1 MKTKLINLAQLCW
14 HLLTD
19 VPGWPDAPQ
28 WMRWRRA
35 LPLLLP
41 CAVILLL
48 VIWNTAVRDPRI
60 RAARAVHQPL
70 FAMEEEIAT
79 LRMACSEQQA
89 AELAARSAGAAK
101 FLLRSPAELA
111 PILRELKKEAT
122 DRHWEAN
129 FQASDTSAETPAA
142 DAQVDFLPVRAK
154 LAVTSAKAGSFP
166 ELIAL
171 LERYSSTGKRID
183 LTRLAIRADEQGRYA
198 VELNLRLACQRI
210 HEKTSQ

>member
-1 MKTKLINLAQLCW
+1 MKTKLINSAQLCW

-35 LPLLLP
+35 SPLLIP
-41 CAVILLL
+41 CVVILLL
-48 VIWNTAVRDPRI
+48 ALWHVAIRDPRI
-60 RAARAVHQPL
+60 RAERATQQPL
-70 FAMEEEIAT
+70 LSVEEEIAG

-89 AELAARSAGAAK
+89 VELAARSAVATQ
-101 FLLRSPAELA
+101 LLLASPKELG
-111 PILRELKKEAT
+111 PILHELKKEAT
-122 DRHWEAN
+122 DRHWEAS

-142 DAQVDFLPVRAK
+142 DAQVDYLPVRAK
-154 LAVTSAKAGSFP
+154 LSAASAQAGACA

-183 LTRLAIRADEQGRYA
+183 LTRLTIRADEQGRYA
-198 VELNLRLACQRI
+198 VELNLRLACQRT